1 MDRNANN
8 HRSGSVTV
16 DQQIS
21 QLAVPQG
28 KLHKKQFM
36 ANQEHIYA
44 NQQDQSEMS
53 NLPPILKNQNNL
65 ITRNQGNLQNSQGQM
80 HSGVNQFAKMHK
92 RIETQNPYRQVGTFA
107 ASVKQRDHT
116 NSMKHVSPF
125 LQSPPNIQQH
135 TLDDMLQSHA
145 NYHPNLLKHSPTGSH
160 SPTGPVKAFPTPMNS
175 VGPLLNDMPENQ
187 LALDHSN
194 QSSPREP
201 LNDGEGEM

>member
-65 ITRNQGNLQNSQGQM
+65 ITRN
-80 HSGVNQFAKMHK
+80 
-92 RIETQNPYRQVGTFA
+92 
-107 ASVKQRDHT
+107 
-116 NSMKHVSPF
+116 
-125 LQSPPNIQQH
+125 
-135 TLDDMLQSHA
+135 
-145 NYHPNLLKHSPTGSH
+145 
-160 SPTGPVKAFPTPMNS
+160 
-175 VGPLLNDMPENQ
+175 
-187 LALDHSN
+187 
-194 QSSPREP
+194 
-201 LNDGEGEM
+201 